1 VGIITRGDVL
11 RLYARSDETIVAAV
25 RDSLQA
31 ADGIVVE
38 AVEQGVV
45 RLAGTAESQAMA
57 SAVVRI
63 AEAADGVVAA
73 DATAWSGARARSS
86 SHGSPEIIWGATR
99 YAGRCYTKRAAGR
112 VGFRP
117 VFDAYR
123 RRTDNRRSYSSA
135 SISPA
140 A

>member
-1 VGIITRGDVL
+1 MGIITRGDVL

-63 AEAADGVVAA
+63 AEAVDGVLAA
-73 DATAWSGARARSS
+73 DADRLEWSE
-86 SHGSPEIIWGATR
+86 SPQLITR
-99 YAGRCYTKRAAGR
+99 I
-112 VGFRP
+112 P
-117 VFDAYR
+117 
-123 RRTDNRRSYSSA
+123 
-135 SISPA
+135 
-140 A
+140 

>member
-73 DATAWSGARARSS
+73 DADRLEWSE
-86 SHGSPEIIWGATR
+86 SPQLITPI
-99 YAGRCYTKRAAGR
+99 
-112 VGFRP
+112 P
-117 VFDAYR
+117 
-123 RRTDNRRSYSSA
+123 
-135 SISPA
+135 
-140 A
+140 